1 MSAQNQK
8 QPDKSTKAEHERQ
21 QHSASEAF
29 SSPNLAESI
38 IESVC
43 TGVVAFDR
51 KLRII
56 RANSRADQL
65 VDLGEYI
72 DRSLAAGTDA
82 KVWGNWTKLLKS
94 TITTGC
100 NGDFKA
106 VRYNF
111 DGRKRL
117 LHIVCTP
124 LKEISTQQVIGAVV
138 VIEDVTEKADIEGQL
153 AQAERFAAVGKVAS
167 KVAHELNN
175 PMDGILRYLNL
186 AIRVIDKQDLEKA
199 TQYLH
204 QCRAGLTRMVQII
217 SELLEFSRCTYPAFE
232 RGPVDRI
239 VEAAVKAMESQAKSI
254 DVQVIRD
261 FAGDMPRFRGSNLF
275 QVFSNLIKNAA
286 DAMEGA
292 GQLRITISDSDDM
305 LTIEFCDS
313 GPGFAAENAEVIF
326 EPFFTTKRRRRGA
339 GLGRGLAICKD
350 IVEKY
355 DGRITARNAPEG
367 GSIFT
372 VHLPLAQEKLP
383 KG

>member
-1 MSAQNQK
+1 M
-8 QPDKSTKAEHERQ
+8 
-21 QHSASEAF
+21 
-29 SSPNLAESI
+29 
-38 IESVC
+38 
-43 TGVVAFDR
+43 AFDR
-51 KLRII
+51 SLRII

-100 NGDFKA
+100 KGDFKA

-111 DGRKRL
+111 NGRKRL

-124 LKEISTQQVIGAVV
+124 LKERTTQQVIGATV

-204 QCRAGLTRMVQII
+204 QCRTGLTRMVQII

-232 RGPVDRI
+232 RGPVDQI
-239 VEAAVKAMESQAKSI
+239 VEAAVKAMESQARGT

-305 LTIEFCDS
+305 LTIEFRDT
-313 GPGFAAENAEVIF
+313 GPGFAPENAEVIF
-326 EPFFTTKRRRRGA
+326 EPFFTTKRRGRGA
-339 GLGRGLAICKD
+339 GLGLGLAICKD

-355 DGRITARNAPEG
+355 DGRITARNVPEG

-372 VHLPLAQEKLP
+372 VHLPLAQEKSTR
-383 KG
+383 G